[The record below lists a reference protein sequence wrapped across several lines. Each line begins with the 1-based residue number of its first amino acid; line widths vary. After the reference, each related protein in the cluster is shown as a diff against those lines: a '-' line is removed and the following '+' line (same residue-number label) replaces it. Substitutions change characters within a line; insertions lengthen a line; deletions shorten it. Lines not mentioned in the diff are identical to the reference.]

1 VNGFFSL
8 SSKKVVIGVA
18 LIFHGHGRRKF
29 LYFFFNLD
37 ALKKKKKKGRKKR
50 SMGTT
55 FSLFSNAKQAKRK
68 KEGVVCI
75 FKDFNNQTSQLTAK
89 STTKNLI

>member
-8 SSKKVVIGVA
+8 TSKKVVIGVA

>member
-1 VNGFFSL
+1 
-8 SSKKVVIGVA
+8 
-18 LIFHGHGRRKF
+18 
-29 LYFFFNLD
+29 
-37 ALKKKKKKGRKKR
+37 
-50 SMGTT
+50 MGTT

-89 STTKNLI
+89 STTKNLIWRC

>member
-8 SSKKVVIGVA
+8 TSKKVVIGVA

-37 ALKKKKKKGRKKR
+37 ALKKKKKKREKEDKHGDNL
-50 SMGTT
+50 
-55 FSLFSNAKQAKRK
+55 LF
-68 KEGVVCI
+68 I
-75 FKDFNNQTSQLTAK
+75 L
-89 STTKNLI
+89 

>member
-8 SSKKVVIGVA
+8 TSKKVVIGVA

-37 ALKKKKKKGRKKR
+37 TLKKKKKKKGERREARGQPSLYSLMQSKQKERKKALDV
-50 SMGTT
+50 
-55 FSLFSNAKQAKRK
+55 FSR
-68 KEGVVCI
+68 I
-75 FKDFNNQTSQLTAK
+75 
-89 STTKNLI
+89 